1 MVEIKK
7 NLNEVH
13 YNKTKS
19 SALQDIVEKHKNSL
33 NKQKISNKLVE
44 KHINSSNEIENVIHT
59 RHDSTTSFS
68 SITGPRAPRPPPLI
82 NLWKN

>member
-59 RHDSTTSFS
+59 RHDSTKSFS
-68 SITGPRAPRPPPLI
+68 SFTGPRAPRPPPLI